1 MRKYTLPA
9 IVAAFLLM
17 GSTALSPRADK
28 KSSLLAALVA
38 NPTRFDV
45 IDTYARNT
53 PEAYAKN
60 LQSLSEYLTSPAR
73 TDLAKARSIYAWI
86 MSHVRYD
93 MSTYTGS
100 AYSSEISYANRAL
113 QTRRTVCTGFSLI
126 FKQLLI
132 RAGVQAVTV
141 KGFSRHSDV
150 QAGLPTGGIDH
161 EWNAV
166 RLDGDWYL
174 FDLTWASAT
183 AQSGKP
189 NDFYFMTDPQAFIAQ
204 HLPVDSRWQLLD
216 RPVGKPDFDRFPKYY
231 DAYFTLGFTP
241 YFPKQGLLRVSDG
254 VTINLTNEGDVGFW
268 CSAGPRGSA
277 SASAVPIRI
286 THEGGSYQL
295 QVKMPGRGPQTLH
308 VFAKPKAN
316 SRERY
321 QQYTAI
327 ASFTVQ

>member
-28 KSSLLAALVA
+28 KASLPAAPVA

-73 TDLAKARSIYAWI
+73 TDLAKARSVYAWI
-86 MSHVRYD
+86 MSHIRYD
-93 MSTYTGS
+93 YNTYTGGS
-100 AYSSEISYANRAL
+100 YASEIAYANRVL
-113 QTRRTVCTGFSLI
+113 QTRRTVCTGFSLL
-126 FKQLLI
+126 FKQLLV
-132 RAGVQAVTV
+132 RAGLQAVTV
-141 KGFSRHSDV
+141 KGYSRHSDA
-150 QAGLPTGGIDH
+150 QAGLPTGSIDH

-166 RLDGDWYL
+166 YLDGDWYL

-189 NDFYFMTDPQAFIAQ
+189 NDFYFMTDPQAFISQ
-204 HLPVDSRWQLLD
+204 HLPIQSRWQLLN
-216 RPVGKPDFDRFPKYY
+216 RPVSKPDFDRFPKYY

-241 YFPKQGLLRVSDG
+241 YFPKQGLLRATDG
-254 VTINLTNEGDVGFW
+254 VTLNLTNENDLVFW
-268 CSAGPRGSA
+268 CSVGPRGSA
-277 SASAVPIRI
+277 SAGAVP
-286 THEGGSYQL
+286 TKVSHDGDSYQL
-295 QVKMPGRGPQTLH
+295 QVKLPGRGSQSLH
-308 VFAKPKAN
+308 VFARPKAN
-316 SRERY
+316 SHERY

-327 ASFTVQ
+327 ATFTVQ

>member
-9 IVAAFLLM
+9 ILAAFLIT
-17 GSTALSPRADK
+17 GSTALSPKGAEPK
-28 KSSLLAALVA
+28 HVAVNLAANA
-38 NPTRFDV
+38 ARFDV

-60 LQSLSEYLTSPAR
+60 LQSLSTYLTSPAR
-73 TDLAKARSIYAWI
+73 TDLAKARSVYAWI

-93 MSTYTGS
+93 MSTYTGAS
-100 AYSSEISYANRAL
+100 YASEIAYANRAL

-126 FKQLLI
+126 FKQLLV

-141 KGFSRHSDV
+141 KGYSRHSDA

-166 RLDGDWYL
+166 YLDGDWYL

-204 HLPVDSRWQLLD
+204 HLPLDSRWQLLN
-216 RPVGKPDFDRFPKYY
+216 RPVSKPDFDRFPKYY
-231 DAYFTLGFTP
+231 DAYFTMGFTP
-241 YFPKQGLLRVSDG
+241 YFPKQGLLRAADG
-254 VTINLTNEGDVGFW
+254 VTLNLTNEGDVGFW
-268 CSAGPRGSA
+268 CSVGPRGSS
-277 SASAVPIRI
+277 SASAVPVNIARN
-286 THEGGSYQL
+286 GDSYQL
-295 QVKMPGRGPQTLH
+295 QVKMPRRGPQTLH
-308 VFAKPKAN
+308 VFAKPKTN

>member
-9 IVAAFLLM
+9 ILAAFLLT
-17 GSTALSPRADK
+17 GSTALTPQSGETITTV
-28 KSSLLAALVA
+28 AAVAA

-45 IDTYARNT
+45 IDTYARNA
-53 PEAYAKN
+53 PEAYAKS

-86 MSHVRYD
+86 TSHVRYD
-93 MSTYTGS
+93 MSTYTGAS
-100 AYSSEISYANRAL
+100 YASEIAYANRAL
-113 QTRRTVCTGFSLI
+113 QSRRTVCTGFALL
-126 FKQLLI
+126 FKQLLT
-132 RAGVQAVTV
+132 RAGVEAITV
-141 KGFSRHSDV
+141 KGFSRYADS

-174 FDLTWASAT
+174 FDLTWACTT
-183 AQSGKP
+183 AQKGRP

-204 HLPVDSRWQLLD
+204 HLPLQSRWQLLD
-216 RPVGKPDFDRFPKYY
+216 RPVSKPDFDRFPKYY

-241 YFPKQGLLRVSDG
+241 YFPKQGLLRAYDG
-254 VTINLTNEGDVGFW
+254 VTLNLTNEENVEFW
-268 CSAGPRGSA
+268 CSAGPRGSG
-277 SASAVPIRI
+277 SSSAVPIRI
-286 THEGGSYQL
+286 TRRDDQYQL
-295 QVKMPGRGPQTLH
+295 QVKLPARGPQTLY

-316 SRERY
+316 SRESY
-321 QQYTAI
+321 KQYAAI